1 MFTQV
6 LASRLSSSRL
16 VSSADNTVK
25 RIVDRERSM
34 DRQIG
39 PVSRMIWPWQDRWLV
54 PLVGLLAALDLI
66 STYVLLELSGK
77 TNLYEGGLLAAKAL
91 RWGGFDGLYIMNVAC
106 VGLLCI
112 IACTARYC
120 YARYGLEGFARTA
133 YVVMLVPYA
142 IVAFAAVVNNSLMVA
157 I

>member
-6 LASRLSSSRL
+6 LARRLSNSRL
-16 VSSADNTVK
+16 VGSADDTVK

-34 DRQIG
+34 DRHIG
-39 PVSRMIWPWQDRWLV
+39 TVSRLIWPWQDRWLI

-66 STYVLLELSGK
+66 STYILLELSGK
-77 TNLYEGGLLAAKAL
+77 TNVYEGGLLAGKAL
-91 RWGGFDGLYIMNVAC
+91 SWGGFDGLYIMNVAS
-106 VGLLCI
+106 VGLLCL
-112 IACTARYC
+112 IAVTARFC
-120 YARYGLEGFARTA
+120 YNRYGLKGYARTA

-142 IVAFAAVVNNSLMVA
+142 VVAFAAVVNNTLMTA

>member
-6 LASRLSSSRL
+6 LASRLSNSRL

-25 RIVDRERSM
+25 RIVDRERFM
-34 DRQIG
+34 DRQLG
-39 PVSRMIWPWQDRWLV
+39 TVSRMIWPWQDRWLV

-77 TNLYEGGLLAAKAL
+77 TNVYESGLLASKAL
-91 RWGGFDGLYIMNVAC
+91 GWGGFDGLYIMNVAC

-112 IACTARYC
+112 IAGTARYC